1 MQNTQQS
8 PCLGRNS
15 ALQFVQVYLSRQTSV
30 GMVSVFW
37 YPHFGH
43 VITDCMAVKVLLL
56 TVSFTQ
62 QVSLALVLLLAAL
75 FAGDEQL
82 NTKMVS
88 NKYKN
93 FIGQYNKK
101 LH

>member
-1 MQNTQQS
+1 
-8 PCLGRNS
+8 
-15 ALQFVQVYLSRQTSV
+15 
-30 GMVSVFW
+30 MVSVFW
-37 YPHFGH
+37 YPHFGQ
-43 VITDCMAVKVLLL
+43 VITDCMAVRVLLL

-93 FIGQYNKK
+93 FIGQVIDKDLYDDN
-101 LH
+101 LFAC

>member
-1 MQNTQQS
+1 
-8 PCLGRNS
+8 
-15 ALQFVQVYLSRQTSV
+15 
-30 GMVSVFW
+30 
-37 YPHFGH
+37 
-43 VITDCMAVKVLLL
+43 MAVRVLLL

-93 FIGQYNKK
+93 FIGQVIDKDLYDDN
-101 LH
+101 LFAC